1 MLLLTETKSQAKY
14 VILKVQGKGAIEI
27 FQESKPAEPIQNTK
41 SEDFIKVSCN
51 LTPNKSKASIF
62 LRRIYDEERAEK
74 LLNALGLLP
83 YWQGY
88 YIILQALHCI
98 ADDEYHITAI
108 QKEIYLPI
116 AEKLGCS
123 CGAIDAEIR
132 RMSERAWNTN
142 PNLLKEITMMELTKR
157 PRAQE
162 FLLSLFF
169 ASCIENRCIEI
180 P

>member
-1 MLLLTETKSQAKY
+1 MAKIESQRKCI
-14 VILKVQGKGAIEI
+14 VLKFRDKTSVEI
-27 FQESKPAEPIQNTK
+27 FREGEPTGLSQNAELEGSTK
-41 SEDFIKVSCN
+41 MFCNRMPNGSKVSVF
-51 LTPNKSKASIF
+51 I
-62 LRRIYDEERAEK
+62 RRIYDEGKAEK
-74 LLNALGLLP
+74 LLKELGILP
-83 YWQGY
+83 YWRGY
-88 YIILQALHCI
+88 HIILQALHCI
-98 ADDEYHITAI
+98 ANDEYHITAM

-132 RMSERAWNTN
+132 RMSERAWNMN
-142 PNLLKEITMMELTKR
+142 PVLLKEITMMELTKR

-169 ASCIENRCIEI
+169 ASCIEDRCIEI